1 MKKFWRIF
9 WSAAAA
15 VLVAGY
21 LIPER
26 KAMPCGTPG
35 DYNHQSFWYW
45 PWTRGT
51 EGCPH
56 TGIDIFG
63 KTGTPVVS
71 QTGGLVLY
79 AGNMPGNAGNSV
91 FVLGPKWRIHQY
103 LHLNSVDTKF
113 LRFVKPDEKIG
124 TLGKSGNAANT
135 PAHLHYGV
143 VTPIPYVW
151 KIFAEEGSCNP
162 PKKFNWRLMF
172 WLDPTDHIHE

>member
-63 KTGTPVVS
+63 KTECREQRVRARSEVEDS
-71 QTGGLVLY
+71 
-79 AGNMPGNAGNSV
+79 
-91 FVLGPKWRIHQY
+91 
-103 LHLNSVDTKF
+103 
-113 LRFVKPDEKIG
+113 
-124 TLGKSGNAANT
+124 
-135 PAHLHYGV
+135 
-143 VTPIPYVW
+143 PIPSSQ
-151 KIFAEEGSCNP
+151 F
-162 PKKFNWRLMF
+162 R
-172 WLDPTDHIHE
+172 

>member
-26 KAMPCGTPG
+26 KAMPCGTLG

-103 LHLNSVDTKF
+103 LHLNSVDTK
-113 LRFVKPDEKIG
+113 
-124 TLGKSGNAANT
+124 
-135 PAHLHYGV
+135 
-143 VTPIPYVW
+143 
-151 KIFAEEGSCNP
+151 
-162 PKKFNWRLMF
+162 
-172 WLDPTDHIHE
+172 